1 MKKPNISIEKLN
13 LTEEP
18 SVKLINFLQNI
29 LSDINKINWEQE
41 YNSKNKY
48 RLTGLVL

>member
-1 MKKPNISIEKLN
+1 MEKPNISIEKLN
-13 LTEEP
+13 LTEES

-29 LSDINKINWEQE
+29 FSDINKINWEWK

-48 RLTGLVL
+48 RLTGLVI

>member
-29 LSDINKINWEQE
+29 LSDINKINWE
-41 YNSKNKY
+41 
-48 RLTGLVL
+48 